1 MDLIVKGLEIF
12 EEAMHMLTTKH
23 VASRKLLL
31 RQIFTFGN
39 PPNLRAIACFHEPID
54 ITSELV
60 DITGACCELKNHCND
75 NIDSLPKSTASFE
88 RAMNDLRERPNQS
101 SAHR

>member
-23 VASRKLLL
+23 VSSKKFLL

-39 PPNLRAIACFHEPID
+39 PPNLRATTSFHKP
-54 ITSELV
+54 V
-60 DITGACCELKNHCND
+60 DIISAC
-75 NIDSLPKSTASFE
+75 
-88 RAMNDLRERPNQS
+88 RDL
-101 SAHR
+101 

>member
-23 VASRKLLL
+23 VASRKFLL

-39 PPNLRAIACFHEPID
+39 PPNLRAIASFH
-54 ITSELV
+54 ELV
-60 DITGACCELKNHCND
+60 DITGELVDITSACCELKNHCND

-88 RAMNDLRERPNQS
+88 RAMYDLQERPIQS

>member
-23 VASRKLLL
+23 VASRKFLPC
-31 RQIFTFGN
+31 QIFTFGN
-39 PPNLRAIACFHEPID
+39 PPNLRAIASFHEP
-54 ITSELV
+54 V
-60 DITGACCELKNHCND
+60 DITGACYELKNHCND
-75 NIDSLPKSTASFE
+75 NIDSLPKSTASFG
-88 RAMNDLRERPNQS
+88 RATNDLQERPNQS

>member
-23 VASRKLLL
+23 VASRKFLLC
-31 RQIFTFGN
+31 QIFTFGN
-39 PPNLRAIACFHEPID
+39 PLNLRAIASFHEP
-54 ITSELV
+54 V
-60 DITGACCELKNHCND
+60 DITGACYELKNHCND
-75 NIDSLPKSTASFE
+75 NINSLPKSTASFG
-88 RAMNDLRERPNQS
+88 RATNDLQERLNQS

>member
-23 VASRKLLL
+23 VVSRKFLLH
-31 RQIFTFGN
+31 QIFTFGN
-39 PPNLRAIACFHEPID
+39 PPNLRAIASFH
-54 ITSELV
+54 ELV
-60 DITGACCELKNHCND
+60 DITSACRELKNHCND
-75 NIDSLPKSTASFE
+75 NIDSLPKSTAGFE
-88 RAMNDLRERPNQS
+88 RAMYDLQERPIQS

>member
-23 VASRKLLL
+23 VASRKFLLC
-31 RQIFTFGN
+31 QIFTFGN
-39 PPNLRAIACFHEPID
+39 PPNLRAIASFREP
-54 ITSELV
+54 V
-60 DITGACCELKNHCND
+60 DITGACYELKNHCND
-75 NIDSLPKSTASFE
+75 NIDSLPKSTASFG
-88 RAMNDLRERPNQS
+88 RATDDLQERPNQS

>member
-12 EEAMHMLTTKH
+12 EEAMHMLTTKN
-23 VASRKLLL
+23 VASRKFLL

-39 PPNLRAIACFHEPID
+39 SLNLKAIASFHEP
-54 ITSELV
+54 V
-60 DITGACCELKNHCND
+60 DIIGACCELKNHCND
-75 NIDSLPKSTASFE
+75 NIDSLPKSIASFG

>member
-23 VASRKLLL
+23 VASRKFLLH
-31 RQIFTFGN
+31 QIFNFGN
-39 PPNLRAIACFHEPID
+39 PPNLRAIASFHE
-54 ITSELV
+54 LV
-60 DITGACCELKNHCND
+60 NITGACRELKNHCND
-75 NIDSLPKSTASFE
+75 NIDSLPKSIASFG
-88 RAMNDLRERPNQS
+88 RATNDLQERPNQS

>member
-23 VASRKLLL
+23 VASRKSLLH
-31 RQIFTFGN
+31 QIFTFGN
-39 PPNLRAIACFHEPID
+39 PPNLKAIASFH
-54 ITSELV
+54 ELV
-60 DITGACCELKNHCND
+60 DVTSACRELKNHCND

-88 RAMNDLRERPNQS
+88 RAMYDLQERPIQS